1 MLDQSLEGMPGA
13 NTCEPIYLDNVAHP
27 VSTRL
32 ALAQGTGS
40 HVHAFGIDWD
50 NTSGKNN
57 GHFASFHW
65 QG

>member
-1 MLDQSLEGMPGA
+1 MW
-13 NTCEPIYLDNVAHP
+13 PIRSAHGW
-27 VSTRL
+27 RWRK
-32 ALAQGTGS
+32 GTGS
-40 HVHAFGIDWD
+40 HMHAFGIDWD